1 MLKFRCTRL
10 QARRGDQRHV
20 APTAAP
26 TTAPTSQT
34 MFSSVPRFHGGSPAR
49 SPGTAFDA
57 TLDNRRGWHS
67 PVSFT
72 RTSRQERTSYWEYDR
87 ETDFPTPLD
96 VVYDVQDVAT
106 ISRSVAES
114 PRRYRQRAAERPLPR
129 YPETVTVSH
138 GFPPVG
144 LYNPKLPT
152 TSSQTSASFGSS
164 NSRSRSPIQCAGP
177 DVQLFNG
184 APRPLTAGV
193 AETGLCERD
202 TRGWKEGKDTGWPL
216 PTGGSRVPGPDGAVR
231 VMRVLT
237 GPTTSSSQRPR
248 TRAAAQN
255 PFDWM
260 LDQPNGAARVLARA
274 SGMGETDRA
283 STGRQLLREQRQAA
297 VISDPPNVND
307 RAQPSAGF
315 TSPHR
320 ARPFSVSVRFFS
332 GKFLR
337 FRQCSADTVWRLKER
352 TCLKTGVEPS
362 EQILTFDGCELKD
375 DDFLS
380 QFLRDGSVVTC
391 AM

>member
-1 MLKFRCTRL
+1 
-10 QARRGDQRHV
+10 
-20 APTAAP
+20 
-26 TTAPTSQT
+26 
-34 MFSSVPRFHGGSPAR
+34 
-49 SPGTAFDA
+49 
-57 TLDNRRGWHS
+57 
-67 PVSFT
+67 
-72 RTSRQERTSYWEYDR
+72 
-87 ETDFPTPLD
+87 
-96 VVYDVQDVAT
+96 
-106 ISRSVAES
+106 
-114 PRRYRQRAAERPLPR
+114 
-129 YPETVTVSH
+129 
-138 GFPPVG
+138 

-237 GPTTSSSQRPR
+237 GSTASSQRPR

-260 LDQPNGAARVLARA
+260 LDQPNGAARVNSALARA

-283 STGRQLLREQRQAA
+283 STGRQLLREQRQTAA
-297 VISDPPNVND
+297 ISCPNVND
-307 RAQPSAGF
+307 GAQQSAGF

-337 FRQCSADTVWRLKER
+337 FCQCSSDTVWRLKER

-362 EQILTFDGCELKD
+362 EQIFTFDGCELHD
-375 DDFLS
+375 EDLLN
-380 QFLRDGSVVTC
+380 QILCDGSVVTC
-391 AM
+391 AML